1 MANDGKL
8 VFIMI
13 IALIAFGIGAV
24 MGITIGMDNINDA
37 DNVTGIVHIE
47 NVTEEMSTNLTD
59 NESSIYNSEIDHVDY
74 NNNETFY

>member
-13 IALIAFGIGAV
+13 IALVAFGIGAV
-24 MGITIGMDNINDA
+24 MGITIGMDNIDNA
-37 DNVTGIVHIE
+37 DNATGIVHVE
-47 NVTEEMSTNLTD
+47 NVTDQMSNNLTD
-59 NESSIYNSEIDHVDY
+59 NESSIYNSDIDHVDY

>member
-13 IALIAFGIGAV
+13 IALVAFGIGAV
-24 MGITIGMDNINDA
+24 MGITIGMDNIDNA
-37 DNVTGIVHIE
+37 DNATGIAHVE
-47 NVTEEMSTNLTD
+47 NVTDQMSNNLTD
-59 NESSIYNSEIDHVDY
+59 NESSIYNSDIDHVDY

>member
-13 IALIAFGIGAV
+13 IALVAFGIGAV
-24 MGITIGMDNINDA
+24 MGITIGMDNIDNA
-37 DNVTGIVHIE
+37 DSATGIAHVE
-47 NVTEEMSTNLTD
+47 NVTDQMSNNLTD
-59 NESSIYNSEIDHVDY
+59 NESSIYNSDIDHVDY